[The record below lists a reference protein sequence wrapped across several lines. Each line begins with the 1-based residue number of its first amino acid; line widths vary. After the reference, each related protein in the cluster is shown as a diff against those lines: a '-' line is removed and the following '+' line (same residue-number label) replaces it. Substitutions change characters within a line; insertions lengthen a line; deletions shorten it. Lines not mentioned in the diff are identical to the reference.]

1 MNVTRTDHFFYRYS
15 VTTPWTRPE
24 SSHTHS
30 LFELIYFMR
39 GDAHHVVEDRV
50 YKLSRGD
57 LIIVQP
63 GKYHDIRF
71 DSDRDYERVNILFD
85 SEALGLDRAVSLAE
99 YTEVISL
106 ANRPE
111 TAAIFDK
118 MARYRAAFSL
128 LQHLKLHMVHS
139 FELIS

>member
-1 MNVTRTDHFFYRYS
+1 MEYQKLPNNIAKTEQEHRMNVTRTDHFFYRYS

-63 GKYHDIRF
+63 GKYHDIPCFPFR
-71 DSDRDYERVNILFD
+71 
-85 SEALGLDRAVSLAE
+85 SLNYCFNFAC
-99 YTEVISL
+99 TIIIS
-106 ANRPE
+106 
-111 TAAIFDK
+111 
-118 MARYRAAFSL
+118 
-128 LQHLKLHMVHS
+128 
-139 FELIS
+139 